1 MTTMN
6 VGIRRT
12 GPMVLTLLAACSP
25 QYRPAAPEAVAA
37 HVAAARLAAADDHIP
52 LFIRLCTQ
60 SAGADAI
67 QRDGLPAVP
76 DSLPAASEDGPEW
89 YAEPAR
95 VFDNLYWVGQTRYS
109 AWAVDTSEGIVVI
122 DPLFDYSVVAEVEEG
137 LAKMGLDP
145 DRIRY
150 VIVSHAHRDH
160 AGGARYLQERFG
172 ARVILSPEDWDLLE
186 GTGGDWLKPER
197 DIEADDGFELRL
209 GGTTLVLYA
218 MPGHTPGTISTLIPV
233 TDRGTPHL
241 AALVGGTA
249 FNFMGRGEDE
259 RWFREYVASAARF
272 AEIARRA
279 GADVLLSNHPQ
290 YDGSTVFLPRL
301 ARRGPNDPHPYVIG
315 GERLARYFTVATECA
330 KAALFGTTQ

>member
-1 MTTMN
+1 MTTLFL
-6 VGIRRT
+6 GTRRT
-12 GPMVLTLLAACSP
+12 GPIVLALLTACSP
-25 QYRPAAPEAVAA
+25 RSRPATPEAVAA
-37 HVAAARLAAADDHIP
+37 HVTAARLAAGEDHVP
-52 LFIRLCTQ
+52 LFLRLCTQ

-67 QRDGLPAVP
+67 GPDPRPSVP
-76 DSLPAASEDGPEW
+76 DSLPAASADGPGW
-89 YAEPAR
+89 YAEPVR

-109 AWAVDTSEGIVVI
+109 AWAVDTSEGIVVV

-145 DRIRY
+145 ERIRY
-150 VIVSHAHRDH
+150 VIVSHGHLDH
-160 AGGARYLQERFG
+160 AGGARHLQERFG
-172 ARVILSPEDWDLLE
+172 ARVILAPEDWDLLE
-186 GTGGDWLKPER
+186 RAGGDWPKPER
-197 DIEADDGFELRL
+197 DIEAHDGFELRL
-209 GGTTLVLYA
+209 GGTTLLLYA

-259 RWFREYVASAARF
+259 RWFREYVASAERF

-290 YDGSTVFLPRL
+290 YDGSTVLLPQL

-315 GERLARYFTVATECA
+315 GERLARYFAVATECA
-330 KAALFGTTQ
+330 TAGLAGLKP